1 MLRIYTQVLS
11 YDCANML
18 NTGSNVYEST
28 GWNITLFPGL
38 HVPLDILTHNLPQHK
53 EYYMDLL
60 FHSKHTC
67 PTATGR
73 SSQLIWITLDPQPAV
88 IGEDVQIRCT
98 HNISSVINYHPWIVV
113 DGETTTLNTLT
124 SQENYSLN
132 KSALIDGQAVYVV
145 IMHNVRA
152 SDNGTRFEC
161 YFRFNG
167 GEEIRSGTVALR
179 VRHEGEGSYIC
190 MRSV

>member
-1 MLRIYTQVLS
+1 M
-11 YDCANML
+11 
-18 NTGSNVYEST
+18 
-28 GWNITLFPGL
+28 
-38 HVPLDILTHNLPQHK
+38 
-53 EYYMDLL
+53 
-60 FHSKHTC
+60 
-67 PTATGR
+67 
-73 SSQLIWITLDPQPAV
+73 

-132 KSALIDGQAVYVV
+132 KSALIDGQVVYVV

-161 YFRFNG
+161 YFRLNG

-179 VRHEGEGSYIC
+179 VRHEGEGSHMSNVVIC
-190 MRSV
+190 CRHQWASFISSNFKLDTLTHSLHQHERILTLQ